1 MDVAVAYRRQCSM
14 KSIWV
19 FVRVSEAGQGGVSPV
34 DPLLVSGQLGERP
47 FSRDELWAGAVR
59 GSWVKVRGLD

>member
-34 DPLLVSGQLGERP
+34 DPLLVSGQLGGKAIP
-47 FSRDELWAGAVR
+47 
-59 GSWVKVRGLD
+59 